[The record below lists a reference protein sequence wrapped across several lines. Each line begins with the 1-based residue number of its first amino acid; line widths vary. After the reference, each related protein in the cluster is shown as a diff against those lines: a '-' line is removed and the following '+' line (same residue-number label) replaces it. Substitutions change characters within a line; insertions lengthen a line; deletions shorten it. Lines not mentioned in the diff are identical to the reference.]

1 MHPISVLTK
10 NKNYQRE
17 DNLMSLIFLT
27 RTKEINKGQNVLLLC
42 ICNFLFNPLAPNILP
57 KNAFKVDSAI
67 FWSLSAQNS
76 PLLVCHAGHARQL
89 FVTLRVLNKNMP

>member
-27 RTKEINKGQNVLLLC
+27 RAKEINKGQNFLLLTMHLH
-42 ICNFLFNPLAPNILP
+42 FLFNPLTLKILP
-57 KNAFKVDSAI
+57 KNAISLSL
-67 FWSLSAQNS
+67 SLSAQNS

-89 FVTLRVLNKNMP
+89 FVTLGVLNKNMS